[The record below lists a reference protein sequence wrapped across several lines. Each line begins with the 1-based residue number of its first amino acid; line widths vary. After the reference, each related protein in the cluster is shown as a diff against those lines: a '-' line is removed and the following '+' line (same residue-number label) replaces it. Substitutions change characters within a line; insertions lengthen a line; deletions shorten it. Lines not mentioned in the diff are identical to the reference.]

1 MAPTVDAGSAAE
13 SQDAAAERLAG
24 RNGRLYLIGL
34 GASLI
39 GNSAMSLVAGIW
51 VKSLTG
57 SSTEAGLVSVCVY
70 APSLAGPLAGMVAD
84 RVRRRRFL
92 LGLNALSAVMLLP
105 LLAVNGRGEVW
116 IVFAVMAWYGI
127 DLTLNGPAQ
136 NGLFVEML
144 PAERRQRLNGWNLG
158 LQESGRLVAPL
169 LGAGL
174 FALVGGGGVA
184 LLDAATFVVAALMI
198 WRIRLDEAKPAPKET
213 HWRADVLA
221 GIDHIRR
228 NPELRRLVLI
238 GALVIEISG
247 IGVAAQ
253 YSLVQALGKSP
264 SFLGVLTAAL
274 GAGSVVA
281 SLTSSR
287 LLGHI
292 GEGWLAVIGTAN
304 FVLGNLLR
312 ASGWLPAA
320 IAGSVVLGFAL
331 PWVFLAVLNL
341 AQRAT
346 PPGLQGRVSAA
357 VLLAVFGLQAPLQA
371 IGSVAISYTSYQV
384 IYLVS
389 AALALASGGWLVRSL
404 TATTT
409 QV

>member
-1 MAPTVDAGSAAE
+1 M
-13 SQDAAAERLAG
+13 
-24 RNGRLYLIGL
+24 
-34 GASLI
+34 
-39 GNSAMSLVAGIW
+39 
-51 VKSLTG
+51 
-57 SSTEAGLVSVCVY
+57 CVY
-70 APSLAGPLAGMVAD
+70 APSLAGPLAGMFAD

-105 LLAVNGRGEVW
+105 LLAVSGPAEVW
-116 IVFAVMAWYGI
+116 IIFAVMTWYGI
-127 DLTLNGPAQ
+127 DLTLEGPTE

-144 PAERRQRLNGWNLG
+144 PAELRQRLNGWNLG
-158 LQESGRLVAPL
+158 LQETGRLLAPL

-174 FALVGGGGVA
+174 FVLVGGGGVA
-184 LLDAATFVVAALMI
+184 LLDAATFVLAALMI
-198 WRIRLDEAKPAPKET
+198 WRIRLEEVKPAPKET

-221 GIDHIRR
+221 GMGHIRV
-228 NPELRRLVLI
+228 NPELRRLVLA
-238 GALVIEISG
+238 GAVVIEISG

-253 YSLVQALGKSP
+253 YSLVQALGEPP

-274 GAGSVVA
+274 GAGSIVA

-304 FVLGNLLR
+304 FVLGSLLR

-320 IAGSVVLGFAL
+320 VVGSVVLGFAL

-346 PPGLQGRVSAA
+346 PPELQGRVSAA
-357 VLLAVFGLQAPLQA
+357 VLLAAFGLQAPLQA
-371 IGSVAISYTSYQV
+371 IGSVAISYTTYQV
-384 IYLVS
+384 VYLAS
-389 AALALASGGWLVRSL
+389 AGLALASGGWLARGL
-404 TATTT
+404 TGRH
-409 QV
+409 

>member
-1 MAPTVDAGSAAE
+1 MASMVDARSAAQSGDPADE
-13 SQDAAAERLAG
+13 HLAR

-34 GASLI
+34 AASLI

-70 APSLAGPLAGMVAD
+70 APSLAGMLAD

-116 IVFAVMAWYGI
+116 LVFAVMTWYGI
-127 DLTLNGPAQ
+127 DLTLVAPAE
-136 NGLFVEML
+136 NGLFVAML
-144 PAERRQRLNGWNLG
+144 PAGARQRLNGWNLG
-158 LQESGRLVAPL
+158 LQETGRLVAPL

-174 FALVGGGGVA
+174 FVLVGGGAVA
-184 LLDAATFVVAALMI
+184 LLDAATFVLAALMI
-198 WRIRLDEAKPAPKET
+198 RRIRLEEAKPTPKQT

-221 GIDHIRR
+221 GIGHIRA
-228 NPELRRLVLI
+228 NPELRRLVLA
-238 GALVIEISG
+238 GAVVIEISG
-247 IGVAAQ
+247 VGVAAQ
-253 YSLVQALGKSP
+253 YSLVQALGEP
-264 SFLGVLTAAL
+264 PGFLGVLTAAL
-274 GAGSVVA
+274 GAGSIVA
-281 SLTSSR
+281 SLTASR
-287 LLGHI
+287 LLGRI
-292 GEGWLAVIGTAN
+292 GEGWLAVLGTAD
-304 FVLGNLLR
+304 FVLGSLLR

-320 IAGSVVLGFAL
+320 IVGSVVLGFAL
-331 PWVFLAVLNL
+331 PWVFLGVLNL

-371 IGSVAISYTSYQV
+371 IGSVAISYTTYQV
-384 IYLVS
+384 IYLAS
-389 AALALASGGWLVRSL
+389 AALALATRAWLARGL
-404 TATTT
+404 TARH
-409 QV
+409 